1 MLSERTGKHFQ
12 GLQQASRVLRKT
24 SRLPDR
30 LAKKMSNI
38 DVAFNLI
45 RHITSA
51 SVDSFVKELDAAL
64 PPWQMALS
72 NQRLLLQLTIPA
84 QSITTA
90 ALNQCLLQ
98 TPRQMLQIDRELQGF
113 VAPTAQRTWFLQ
125 IP

>member
-1 MLSERTGKHFQ
+1 MLSERTGTHFQ

-24 SRLPDR
+24 SHLPDR

-64 PPWQMALS
+64 PSLA
-72 NQRLLLQLTIPA
+72 NGA
-84 QSITTA
+84 Q
-90 ALNQCLLQ
+90 Q
-98 TPRQMLQIDRELQGF
+98 PK
-113 VAPTAQRTWFLQ
+113 VAPDPPADDKETEAQRCSCAQ
-125 IP
+125 